1 MGGGMSLATA
11 TDPPGQNGQAV
22 RGVHLTSQN
31 LFRWTANPKRG
42 AVNRAKCRPVVRKFG
57 ENWQNFGEMLCN
69 NLQAT
74 LTI

>member
-1 MGGGMSLATA
+1 MRLTPA
-11 TDPPGQNGQAV
+11 TDPPCHFGRAD

-31 LFRWTANPKRG
+31 LFRWSVNPKRG
-42 AVNRAKCRPVVRKFG
+42 AVNGAKCRPVVRKFG

-74 LTI
+74 LTIC